1 MFVACRGRLSL
12 DRGSAR
18 GEEVQVKLRTSFYA
32 GMQYYLDE
40 GFVPREED
48 AEEFAQGEKVQA
60 AYDRGDIRVTLEGL
74 GIDWADPVLETETAL
89 ADDQPGQPFLL
100 YINATFDVPPAYAD
114 ELAELEDELDDLLTA
129 VLHSPDVTLPFQ
141 GVYELEFEDD

>member
-1 MFVACRGRLSL
+1 MR
-12 DRGSAR
+12 
-18 GEEVQVKLRTSFYA
+18 LRTSFYV

-40 GFVPREED
+40 SFIPREED
-48 AEEFAQGEKVQA
+48 AEELAQAEEVQA

-100 YINATFDVPPAYAD
+100 YINATFDVPPANAD
-114 ELAELEDELDDLLTA
+114 ELEELEDELDDLLTA
-129 VLHSPDVTLPFQ
+129 RLHSASFTFPFQ
-141 GVYELEFEDD
+141 AVHEIEFEDE